1 MKIFIT
7 GASGWIASAVI
18 PELLNAGHEVVG
30 LARSDE
36 AAARVAAAGAEVRR
50 GDLADT
56 AGLAE
61 AAVASDGVIHLGY
74 HHDFS
79 QMAEAAALD
88 RAAIEA
94 FGSALEDT
102 GKPLLFASGVLGVS
116 TEDEQP
122 ELGGHPRVGNALAAK
137 ALTDRGVRSVALRFA
152 PTVHGRGDYGF
163 TAVLAQ
169 VARERGVS
177 AYVGDGTNVWPAV
190 HRLDA
195 GRLVALALDKAPAGS
210 AVHAVAESGVPTK
223 AIAEAIGHVLGLPVA
238 SVPAEKA
245 AEHFGW
251 IGMFFAGDFPVSS
264 VQTRALL
271 GWQPTGPTLVED
283 IEAGYYNT
291 AG

>member
-1 MKIFIT
+1 MKVFVT

-36 AAARVAAAGAEVRR
+36 AAARVSAVGAEVRR

-61 AAVASDGVIHLGY
+61 AAAASDGVIHLGY

-79 QMAEAAALD
+79 QMAEAAVLD
-88 RAAIEA
+88 RTAIEA
-94 FGSALEDT
+94 IGAALENT

-116 TEDEQP
+116 SEDEDP
-122 ELGGHPRVGNALAAK
+122 HFAGHPRVANALVAK

-152 PTVHGRGDYGF
+152 PTVHGRGDHGF

-223 AIAEAIGHVLGLPVA
+223 EIAEAIGHALGLPVE
-238 SVPAEKA
+238 SVPADKA
-245 AEHFGW
+245 ADHFGW
-251 IGMFFAGDFPVSS
+251 IGGFFAGDFPVSS
-264 VQTRALL
+264 DQTRALL

-283 IEAGYYNT
+283 IEAGYYT
-291 AG
+291 AR